1 MWPRPRLVDL
11 ITAHLDTPL
20 IRSGPGALNNTSLSD
35 GEKGL
40 KEIKV
45 KNRKKKH
52 NTKLIKTNLESNGAV
67 GGMCVF

>member
-35 GEKGL
+35 GGKRSERNQS
-40 KEIKV
+40 KEQ
-45 KNRKKKH
+45 KKKH